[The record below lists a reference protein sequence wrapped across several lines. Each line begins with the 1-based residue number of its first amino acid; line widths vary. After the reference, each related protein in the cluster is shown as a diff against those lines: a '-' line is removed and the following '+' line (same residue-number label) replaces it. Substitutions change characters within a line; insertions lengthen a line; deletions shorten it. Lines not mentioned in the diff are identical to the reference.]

1 MKQKQ
6 TFNVVVVGGG
16 TAGWSTAA
24 ILSSTQDIA
33 VTVVDPSTIPTI
45 GVGESTLPHMN
56 VAHDAMGFSVF
67 KNNMW
72 LNEVDGTF
80 KFSIYFKDFYEKGSS
95 WMNPFLVPANMP
107 NNVGYWDTM
116 LPKLTTDGMI
126 DLSNYRDQP
135 SYVTDNYYFAD
146 MQARGFV
153 EPKEEEPITIPSYGG
168 YHLDAGLYG
177 NLLKRESTKRS
188 NVTFIDSEVDSIVG
202 NIDYLVLKDG
212 TKLTAD
218 LFIDCTGFS
227 AILMNHVKTDWD
239 DSYKKRLF
247 VDTAVA
253 VQLPYINKEKQQRNF
268 TLCHALENGW
278 VWSVPLQSRI
288 GTGYVFSSRH
298 INPDQAKE
306 RFTEYLVNR
315 YGYDEKDLSLRTVKF
330 NTGVRRESWKG
341 NAVAVGLSSFFL
353 EPIESTAIAQ
363 LQIQA
368 IKIKELIKA
377 KHISLSNKAKMYN
390 KSTSMALDGIANYIE
405 AHYLLS
411 KRKDSE
417 FWREVTSLPLDKVH
431 QENLNRFVDVD
442 TVFDSYVTDK
452 EYQGH
457 SMFNH
462 WTYMFLFL
470 GYDIGPNTVS
480 LKEQSAA

>member
-1 MKQKQ
+1 M
-6 TFNVVVVGGG
+6 
-16 TAGWSTAA
+16 
-24 ILSSTQDIA
+24 
-33 VTVVDPSTIPTI
+33 
-45 GVGESTLPHMN
+45 
-56 VAHDAMGFSVF
+56 
-67 KNNMW
+67 
-72 LNEVDGTF
+72 
-80 KFSIYFKDFYEKGSS
+80 
-95 WMNPFLVPANMP
+95 
-107 NNVGYWDTM
+107 
-116 LPKLTTDGMI
+116 
-126 DLSNYRDQP
+126 
-135 SYVTDNYYFAD
+135 
-146 MQARGFV
+146 
-153 EPKEEEPITIPSYGG
+153 
-168 YHLDAGLYG
+168 
-177 NLLKRESTKRS
+177 
-188 NVTFIDSEVDSIVG
+188 
-202 NIDYLVLKDG
+202 
-212 TKLTAD
+212 
-218 LFIDCTGFS
+218 
-227 AILMNHVKTDWD
+227 
-239 DSYKKRLF
+239 F

-298 INPDQAKE
+298 INPDQAKQ
-306 RFTEYLVNR
+306 RFTEYLVDR

-363 LQIQA
+363 LHVQA

-377 KHISLSNKAKMYN
+377 KHISLSNKAKAYN

-405 AHYLLS
+405 AHYLFS
-411 KRKDSE
+411 KRKDSK
-417 FWREVTSLPLDKVH
+417 FWRDVTSLPLDKVH
-431 QENLNRFVDVD
+431 QENLNRFVDID
-442 TVFDSYVTDK
+442 TEFDSYVTDK
-452 EYQGH
+452 EYQSH

>member
-6 TFNVVVVGGG
+6 TYNVVVVGGG

-24 ILSSTQDIA
+24 ILSSNEDIT
-33 VTVVDPSTIPTI
+33 VTVVDPSSIPTI

-56 VAHDAMGFSVF
+56 NAHQQMGFSIF
-67 KNNMW
+67 DNNMW

-80 KFSIYFKDFYEKGSS
+80 KFSIYFKDFYKKGSS
-95 WMNPFLVPANMP
+95 WINPFLVPANLP
-107 NNVGYWDTM
+107 NQVGYADTFM
-116 LPKLTTDGMI
+116 PALTYSGEV
-126 DLSNYRDQP
+126 DLSNYKDQP

-146 MQARGFV
+146 MQARGFL
-153 EPKEEEPITIPSYGG
+153 EPKEEEPINVPSYGG

-177 NLLKRESTKRS
+177 KLLKRESCKRS
-188 NVTFIDSEVDSIVG
+188 NVTFIDSEVKQIVG
-202 NIDYLVLKDG
+202 DIDSVVLNDG

-218 LFIDCTGFS
+218 LFVDCTGFN
-227 AILMNHVKTDWD
+227 AILMNHMKSPWD
-239 DSYKKRLF
+239 DTYKERLF

-253 VQLPYINKEKQQRNF
+253 VQLPYVNKAKQQRNF

-288 GTGYVFSSRH
+288 GTGYVFSSKH
-298 INPDQAKE
+298 TNPDQAKT
-306 RFTEYLVNR
+306 RFTEYLVDR
-315 YGYDEKDLSLRTVKF
+315 YGYNEKDISLRTVKF

-368 IKIKELIKA
+368 IKIKELIEA
-377 KHISLSNKAKMYN
+377 SHISLTNKAKVYN
-390 KSTSMALDGIANYIE
+390 KMNNLSLDGIANYIE
-405 AHYLLS
+405 SHYLFS
-411 KRKDSE
+411 KRKDSK
-417 FWREVTSLPLDKVH
+417 FWRDVTSLPLDSVQ
-431 QENLNRFVDVD
+431 QETLNRFVDVD
-442 TVFDSYVTDK
+442 TVFDSSVTDK
-452 EYQGH
+452 KYEGQ
-457 SMFNH
+457 SMFNDM
-462 WTYMFLFL
+462 TYLFLFL

-480 LKEQSAA
+480 LEEKSAA

>member
-6 TFNVVVVGGG
+6 IFNVVVVGGG

-24 ILSSTQDIA
+24 ILSSNEDIA

-56 VAHDAMGFSVF
+56 VAHNAMGFSIF
-67 KNNMW
+67 DNNMW

-80 KFSIYFKDFYEKGSS
+80 KFSIYFKDFYQKESS
-95 WMNPFLVPANMP
+95 WINPFFVPANMP
-107 NNVGYWDTM
+107 NSIGYLDTIM
-116 LPKLTTDGMI
+116 PQLTADGEV

-135 SYVTDNYYFAD
+135 SYVTDNYCFAD

-153 EPKEEEPITIPSYGG
+153 EPKEEEPITLASYGG

-177 NLLKRESTKRS
+177 KLLKRESIKRS
-188 NVTFIDSEVDSIVG
+188 NVSFIDSEVDSIVG
-202 NIDYLVLKDG
+202 NIDYIVLKDG

-218 LFIDCTGFS
+218 LFVDCTGFS
-227 AILMNHVKTDWD
+227 AILMNHVKTEWD
-239 DSYKKRLF
+239 DSYKERLF

-298 INPDQAKE
+298 IDPDQAKE
-306 RFTEYLVNR
+306 RFTEYLIDR
-315 YGYDEKDLSLRTVKF
+315 YGYNENDLSLRTVKF

-368 IKIKELIKA
+368 MKINELIKA
-377 KHISLSNKAKMYN
+377 RHISLSNKAKVYN
-390 KSTSMALDGIANYIE
+390 KGTNMALDGIANYIE
-405 AHYLLS
+405 AHYLFS
-411 KRKDSE
+411 KRKDSK
-417 FWREVTSLPLDKVH
+417 FWRDVTALPLDSVH
-431 QENLNRFVDVD
+431 QENLNQFINVD
-442 TVFDSYVTDK
+442 TKFDSSVTDK
-452 EYQGH
+452 MYQGH
-457 SMFNH
+457 SMFNST
-462 WTYMFLFL
+462 TYMFLFL
-470 GYDIGPNTVS
+470 GYDIGPNTTS
-480 LKEQSAA
+480 LKDKSVA